1 VVVGVD
7 PSPAAQAALAVAL
20 EEARLRHAVLHAVHA
35 WHFPPDMAS
44 SAGASGTLPP
54 MEEMRNWAEEVL
66 DDALAAVGVGADV
79 TVIRDAPNGPAA
91 PALERASRGAELLVV
106 GTRGHSRLSGLFL
119 GSVSQYLVVHAACP
133 VLVVHGPRSWTE
145 MTGNAVEEPGGA
157 STPAATSGAT
167 DPVTTDPVTTD
178 PITTDPVTTD
188 PVTTDPVAAGAGGT
202 PRVLEVIPEE
212 ECLAL
217 LAGQEVGRLA
227 LVRDGAPMVFPVN
240 YTLDGRTVAVRTDPG
255 TILDWAAL
263 GRVAVEVDVID
274 PDSHE
279 GWNVLVQGVG
289 RDITD
294 GVDTWSG
301 RVRHRSLAP
310 WVDGDKAHWI
320 AVASPAITGRRT
332 RARTAVP
339 SDSVPN
345 DSVPNAAGA

>member
-7 PSPAAQAALAVAL
+7 PSPAAQAALAVGL
-20 EEARLRHAVLHAVHA
+20 EEARLRHAELHVVHA
-35 WHFPPDMAS
+35 WHFPADMAS

-66 DDALAAVGVGADV
+66 DDALAAVGIGADV
-79 TVIRDAPNGPAA
+79 TVIRDVPNGPAA

-133 VLVVHGPRSWTE
+133 VLVVHGPRSWAE
-145 MTGNAVEEPGGA
+145 ITGQADEEPGGA
-157 STPAATSGAT
+157 STPTAAAGAIGPAT
-167 DPVTTDPVTTD
+167 DPAATDGT
-178 PITTDPVTTD
+178 
-188 PVTTDPVAAGAGGT
+188 GGS

-227 LVRDGAPMVFPVN
+227 LVRDGAPVVIPVD
-240 YTLDGRTVAVRTDPG
+240 YTLDDRTVVVRTDPG

-301 RVRHRSLAP
+301 RVRNRSLAP
-310 WVDGDKAHWI
+310 WVEGDKAHWI
-320 AVASPAITGRRT
+320 AVVSPTVTGRRI
-332 RARTAVP
+332 RAHVAAPAVP
-339 SDSVPN
+339 V
-345 DSVPNAAGA
+345 AGA